1 MQDQHFIRDWN
12 DVHGDFTADLHSTL
26 NGLGRYQRTR
36 DRGVTAICSPY
47 DRILD
52 RRRVEPSRHELSP
65 AANASLRGLAASV
78 ITVVFWA
85 AVMLVATPAPGL
97 AADPGAPAEQTSA
110 YILLA
115 PELA

>member
-36 DRGVTAICSPY
+36 DRGVTAIGSPY

-52 RRRVEPSRHELSP
+52 RRSVEPSRQELSP
-65 AANASLRGLAASV
+65 AANASLRGLAASA
-78 ITVVFWA
+78 ITVVLWSV
-85 AVMLVATPAPGL
+85 VMLIATPAPGL
-97 AADPGAPAEQTSA
+97 AAEPSASAEQAST
-110 YILLA
+110 YILA

>member
-26 NGLGRYQRTR
+26 NQLGRYQRTR
-36 DRGVTAICSPY
+36 DRRAKVIGSPY

-52 RRRVEPSRHELSP
+52 RRSVEPSGTKLSP

-97 AADPGAPAEQTSA
+97 AAAPDASA
-110 YILLA
+110 PQASARILA

>member
-12 DVHGDFTADLHSTL
+12 EVHGDFTADLQSTL
-26 NGLGRYQRTR
+26 KGFGRYQRTR
-36 DRGVTAICSPY
+36 DARPTAIGSPY
-47 DRILD
+47 DSILD
-52 RRRVEPSRHELSP
+52 RRRVEPSAGALSP

-85 AVMLVATPAPGL
+85 AVMLAATPAPGL
-97 AADPGAPAEQTSA
+97 AAERGAPAEQA
-110 YILLA
+110 AAFIVA